1 MASELV
7 AGAEGLPGL
16 DLVNL
21 SASAILVIVFFM
33 VMSGKLATPGH
44 QKVLQDR
51 ITNLTERT
59 AYLETVVKDQS
70 ETIHLQAKNAETLE
84 QIGAVVQHTMGA
96 ISDRSREGGST

>member
-1 MASELV
+1 MLADLGVS
-7 AGAEGLPGL
+7 AL
-16 DLVNL
+16 DL
-21 SASAILVIVFFM
+21 SASAALVVVFFM

-44 QKVLQDR
+44 QRVLQDR
-51 ITNLTERT
+51 ITNLTDRA

-96 ISDRSREGGST
+96 ITDRSREGGGL